1 MTDENKYKLVGPAPD
16 LFASSSQIEEQINEK
31 VPEEEE
37 VETFEASVGDT
48 VKGMGAEVSI
58 ALAGNA
64 SGAALAPFTF
74 GISYPVASFI
84 GGFGGS
90 VAAQEIEGQPKFQV
104 GRALFAGFANL
115 IPAGNTLKAGANVS
129 KLAYAGRVVRTGGVG
144 SAVTVADTTAQA
156 IIDEH
161 RLPTLKELGFSA
173 AVGFAFGST
182 IDLATIKVAPTATK
196 VWDKFTDKTKKL
208 FLQMS
213 GKTEDEINEALAQKL
228 ITREEVRHFKDLL
241 VNEQYKDAGFVEGFL
256 GNKVIDLN
264 DIPLADRQ
272 GYIKDRLAY
281 LDDLTEELTDQFSDG
296 EIGSDIYTTKNKE
309 WNTERQALRE
319 RQNEIAQS
327 VREVI
332 NEDGSFNIDESQS
345 SEVSELQPEINVTET
360 TQGETQ
366 PLEVTVGGEKI
377 PSDVPVTPKDRVTS
391 KELVQVLSDKG
402 QQLDAGLGQRV
413 DNYTT
418 ADGVEVTLKD
428 GGDTDALLELNGVQV
443 QGDVTLDVIS
453 NVDGRGAGKASKELD
468 RILAEADSRDM
479 SVDLEIDPE
488 GATLAG
494 EEKGLNAQELKK
506 WYERKGFIFEGE
518 GGRGYR
524 PRKSE
529 DVNSFKSQTHQ
540 IDENQVEEIL
550 TQIATQKNGDP
561 FDTPFSHSDPET
573 MLEAHAKGELED
585 GYHDSGNGLY
595 YIDGANRPQKVDNA
609 EFISDYSGD
618 SSDSIKITK
627 PKPDAEATPAP
638 VTPEVAPEAA
648 PSKAEDFVNLVD
660 SLLKGDRSRLKGVK
674 GTNEVARLFDDYKN
688 RLNTVI
694 EGLKTGH
701 STLEEASALLDELVT
716 VAPKK
721 YELDNVDGSSMAVRR
736 ADREPENFQEIMT
749 EESAEIVADIERLRD
764 NLNFQ
769 KDVGENFENLDA
781 LRKRILGDVE
791 DVPVIETPNAKP
803 KKPTAVPEDKV
814 DTPKP
819 TARQARIAKL
829 EEETNLL
836 HALVSGEDI
845 SQIDGVAGI
854 HPSLK
859 PKGGNTDVPTYE
871 QFLKKR
877 KAELIKAAKELQKAE
892 INVVKDRILNPAIY
906 KRHWIDK
913 ALDLNFLARTSSGL
927 SAPTSMT
934 AGVFSAAVNI
944 AITPIRNMLG
954 SSLWKGM
961 TLKNKSLVRKAL
973 YAGSDLAAYQDA
985 FMTIFNR
992 SAYKDFG
999 KALINRGKNPLFSD
1013 GDVRFKEGYNSD
1025 GAGNAR
1031 ELATQRKQ
1039 LKRNEN
1045 QQGLKNTFA
1054 RIKALDSAA
1063 EVAMELINLPYT
1075 VIGAVDVP
1083 FTLAMITGKLRAE
1096 GLRAGIDQEVPDLA
1110 KFVDEYIEAAFKE
1123 QNGKRVW
1130 AYKQHYEKIRQ
1141 QADDGLFKNR
1151 KLEDDDIRKTFTE
1164 SILDIAS
1171 KHTTQGTV
1179 GGRLLQVLM
1188 WVITTP
1194 SIAVTK
1200 GTKFALS
1207 PMLEPLRHVGK
1218 ATATLAPNSEFNI
1231 RANKIMGQDKAS
1243 FKTLRSDIKNLKEAL
1258 DTAVSSKQKAI
1269 IEKELIQKNDS
1280 LKVVETRLEKNKA
1293 RMAEMDSE
1301 SLGNALMATGMYVMF
1316 WNMSEKDMVTGG
1328 GHWMNDD
1335 QRRDSTF
1342 QPYMMLRDNGTG
1354 GHDYRMGEP
1363 YRIVISIIA
1372 DVQKWHQYKEEGL
1385 LTEDQL
1391 DLSAM
1396 MARTIRGILQDSPFT
1411 GGVKNVMRVLSPTSA
1426 QETRKEVVLEMALGA
1441 VPGVPNI
1448 VKAPIRAQQQ
1458 YFDDRSQTK
1467 GLGDRVYQNLAAAPA
1482 PNLKRDEYG
1491 RPKERNKKSLA
1502 NAVFRTAKQEFPS
1515 SLLREQKLDE
1525 ILEQDN
1531 RLGNIIGPISSSY
1544 KTHDMKG
1551 YWKNG
1556 KTIYEDFQVFM
1567 LTFENSNGLTMM
1579 DESLEIIESD
1589 GWEESYNNGR
1599 LGSLNAL
1606 EEMEDIDDAYD
1617 ENGNLKGG
1625 ISKDSNEGLEKIRD
1639 AKRATIE
1646 EAKKEFFTAERVEQY
1661 QNRDGDN
1668 PAQALMQQQQFEK
1681 NWGWMPQN

>member
-129 KLAYAGRVVRTGGVG
+129 KLAYAGRVARTGGVS

-332 NEDGSFNIDESQS
+332 NEDGSFNIDEPQS
-345 SEVSELQPEINVTET
+345 SEVSEPQSEINVTET

-377 PSDVPVTPKDRVTS
+377 PSDVPVTPKDT
-391 KELVQVLSDKG
+391 
-402 QQLDAGLGQRV
+402 
-413 DNYTT
+413 
-418 ADGVEVTLKD
+418 
-428 GGDTDALLELNGVQV
+428 
-443 QGDVTLDVIS
+443 
-453 NVDGRGAGKASKELD
+453 
-468 RILAEADSRDM
+468 
-479 SVDLEIDPE
+479 PE
-488 GATLAG
+488 PLYDFG
-494 EEKGLNAQELKK
+494 
-506 WYERKGFIFEGE
+506 
-518 GGRGYR
+518 
-524 PRKSE
+524 
-529 DVNSFKSQTHQ
+529 
-540 IDENQVEEIL
+540 
-550 TQIATQKNGDP
+550 NGDP
-561 FDTPFSHSDPET
+561 IPVNSDGTITLYHRTNADPDQIKNSGGFISKENTDEIFVSTKRDGQGEGYGENVVELKVKQDDLEMDDMFDDEAHFRVSIKKANEA
-573 MLEAHAKGELED
+573 LEAPA
-585 GYHDSGNGLY
+585 
-595 YIDGANRPQKVDNA
+595 
-609 EFISDYSGD
+609 
-618 SSDSIKITK
+618 T
-627 PKPDAEATPAP
+627 PKPDAEAVATPEATPAP
-638 VTPEVAPEAA
+638 LTPEVAPEVA

-1151 KLEDDDIRKTFTE
+1151 KLEDDDIRKTATE

-1171 KHTTQGTV
+1171 KHTTQGTI

-1316 WNMSEKDMVTGG
+1316 WNMSEKDMITGG

-1354 GHDYRMGEP
+1354 GHDYRMAEP
-1363 YRIVISIIA
+1363 YRIVTSIIA

-1426 QETRKEVVLEMALGA
+1426 QETRKEVAVEMALGA

-1646 EAKKEFFTAERVEQY
+1646 EAKKEFFTAERVEHY

>member
-1 MTDENKYKLVGPAPD
+1 
-16 LFASSSQIEEQINEK
+16 
-31 VPEEEE
+31 
-37 VETFEASVGDT
+37 
-48 VKGMGAEVSI
+48 
-58 ALAGNA
+58 
-64 SGAALAPFTF
+64 
-74 GISYPVASFI
+74 
-84 GGFGGS
+84 
-90 VAAQEIEGQPKFQV
+90 
-104 GRALFAGFANL
+104 
-115 IPAGNTLKAGANVS
+115 
-129 KLAYAGRVVRTGGVG
+129 
-144 SAVTVADTTAQA
+144 
-156 IIDEH
+156 
-161 RLPTLKELGFSA
+161 
-173 AVGFAFGST
+173 
-182 IDLATIKVAPTATK
+182 
-196 VWDKFTDKTKKL
+196 
-208 FLQMS
+208 
-213 GKTEDEINEALAQKL
+213 
-228 ITREEVRHFKDLL
+228 
-241 VNEQYKDAGFVEGFL
+241 
-256 GNKVIDLN
+256 
-264 DIPLADRQ
+264 
-272 GYIKDRLAY
+272 
-281 LDDLTEELTDQFSDG
+281 
-296 EIGSDIYTTKNKE
+296 
-309 WNTERQALRE
+309 
-319 RQNEIAQS
+319 
-327 VREVI
+327 
-332 NEDGSFNIDESQS
+332 
-345 SEVSELQPEINVTET
+345 
-360 TQGETQ
+360 
-366 PLEVTVGGEKI
+366 
-377 PSDVPVTPKDRVTS
+377 
-391 KELVQVLSDKG
+391 
-402 QQLDAGLGQRV
+402 
-413 DNYTT
+413 
-418 ADGVEVTLKD
+418 
-428 GGDTDALLELNGVQV
+428 
-443 QGDVTLDVIS
+443 
-453 NVDGRGAGKASKELD
+453 
-468 RILAEADSRDM
+468 
-479 SVDLEIDPE
+479 
-488 GATLAG
+488 
-494 EEKGLNAQELKK
+494 
-506 WYERKGFIFEGE
+506 
-518 GGRGYR
+518 
-524 PRKSE
+524 
-529 DVNSFKSQTHQ
+529 
-540 IDENQVEEIL
+540 
-550 TQIATQKNGDP
+550 
-561 FDTPFSHSDPET
+561 
-573 MLEAHAKGELED
+573 
-585 GYHDSGNGLY
+585 
-595 YIDGANRPQKVDNA
+595 
-609 EFISDYSGD
+609 
-618 SSDSIKITK
+618 
-627 PKPDAEATPAP
+627 
-638 VTPEVAPEAA
+638 
-648 PSKAEDFVNLVD
+648 
-660 SLLKGDRSRLKGVK
+660 
-674 GTNEVARLFDDYKN
+674 
-688 RLNTVI
+688 
-694 EGLKTGH
+694 
-701 STLEEASALLDELVT
+701 
-716 VAPKK
+716 
-721 YELDNVDGSSMAVRR
+721 MAVRR

-1151 KLEDDDIRKTFTE
+1151 KLEDDDIRKTATE

-1171 KHTTQGTV
+1171 KHTTQGTI
-1179 GGRLLQVLM
+1179 GGRILQVLM

-1194 SIAVTK
+1194 SIVVTK

-1218 ATATLAPNSEFNI
+1218 ATATLAPNSEFNT
-1231 RANKIMGQDKAS
+1231 RANKMMGQDKAS

-1258 DTAVSSKQKAI
+1258 ETAVSSKQKAI

-1441 VPGVPNI
+1441 VVGVPNI

-1646 EAKKEFFTAERVEQY
+1646 EAKKEFFTAERVEHY

>member
-48 VKGMGAEVSI
+48 VKGMGAEVAI

-64 SGAALAPFTF
+64 SGAALAPFTL

-90 VAAQEIEGQPKFQV
+90 MAAQEIEGQPKFQV

-156 IIDEH
+156 IIDER

-213 GKTEDEINEALAQKL
+213 GKTEDEINAALAQKL

-345 SEVSELQPEINVTET
+345 SEVSEPQSEINVTET

-377 PSDVPVTPKDRVTS
+377 PSDVPEVPVT
-391 KELVQVLSDKG
+391 
-402 QQLDAGLGQRV
+402 
-413 DNYTT
+413 
-418 ADGVEVTLKD
+418 
-428 GGDTDALLELNGVQV
+428 
-443 QGDVTLDVIS
+443 
-453 NVDGRGAGKASKELD
+453 
-468 RILAEADSRDM
+468 
-479 SVDLEIDPE
+479 
-488 GATLAG
+488 
-494 EEKGLNAQELKK
+494 
-506 WYERKGFIFEGE
+506 
-518 GGRGYR
+518 
-524 PRKSE
+524 
-529 DVNSFKSQTHQ
+529 
-540 IDENQVEEIL
+540 
-550 TQIATQKNGDP
+550 
-561 FDTPFSHSDPET
+561 
-573 MLEAHAKGELED
+573 
-585 GYHDSGNGLY
+585 
-595 YIDGANRPQKVDNA
+595 
-609 EFISDYSGD
+609 
-618 SSDSIKITK
+618 
-627 PKPDAEATPAP
+627 PKPDAEANPAP
-638 VTPEVAPEAA
+638 VTPEVA
-648 PSKAEDFVNLVD
+648 PSKAEDFVNLVN

-791 DVPVIETPNAKP
+791 DVPVVETPDAKP

-961 TLKNKSLVRKAL
+961 TLKNKSIVRKAL

-1141 QADDGLFKNR
+1141 QADEGLFKNR
-1151 KLEDDDIRKTFTE
+1151 KLEDDDIRKTATE
-1164 SILDIAS
+1164 SLLDIAS
-1171 KHTTQGTV
+1171 KHTTQGTI
-1179 GGRLLQVLM
+1179 GGRVLQVLM

-1194 SIAVTK
+1194 SIVVTK

-1218 ATATLAPNSEFNI
+1218 ATATLAPNSEFNT

-1258 DTAVSSKQKAI
+1258 ETAVSSKQKAI

-1280 LKVVETRLEKNKA
+1280 LKVVEARLEKNKA

-1316 WNMSEKDMVTGG
+1316 WNMSEKDMITGG

-1354 GHDYRMGEP
+1354 GHDYRMAEP
-1363 YRIVISIIA
+1363 YRIVTSIIA

-1396 MARTIRGILQDSPFT
+1396 MARTVRGILQDSPFT

-1426 QETRKEVVLEMALGA
+1426 QETRKEVVVEMALGA

-1502 NAVFRTAKQEFPS
+1502 NAVFRTAKQGFPS

-1606 EEMEDIDDAYD
+1606 EEMQDIDDAYD

-1668 PAQALMQQQQFEK
+1668 PAQALIQQQQFEK